1 MQVCHAGCSQSLSL
15 STEAGGLG
23 FCLGWFLKVL
33 DLWIGS
39 MFCFMLTLFNIP
51 TALSTAHIH
60 RLVERIVCLVS
71 SSVGWSHMLVCCSGL
86 VCCILFGYFQHG
98 KDGLLFPVFVLSVW
112 VSFLRSGSVGPCDF
126 GTGFLSKPYNRTF
139 SNLPYATLIPL
150 QIS

>member
-1 MQVCHAGCSQSLSL
+1 MQVCHAGFSQSLSL

-23 FCLGWFLKVL
+23 FCLEWFLGFGPLDWFHVL
-33 DLWIGS
+33 FYVNTIQHPHS
-39 MFCFMLTLFNIP
+39 T
-51 TALSTAHIH
+51 LSTAHIH